1 MPERVDI
8 MASKAKPYVPEGK
21 EMSLQDL
28 AELTVPSEIE
38 ELAIKLAAFDIM
50 KQLYADGKI
59 TKNELQYIAQKHNV
73 PVEKA

>member
-1 MPERVDI
+1 
-8 MASKAKPYVPEGK
+8 
-21 EMSLQDL
+21 MSLQDL
-28 AELTVPSEIE
+28 SELTFPSEIE

-50 KQLYADGKI
+50 KQLYEDGKI

>member
-1 MPERVDI
+1 

-28 AELTVPSEIE
+28 SELTFPSEIE

-50 KQLYADGKI
+50 KQLYEDGKI